1 MKQIYKYDSKM
12 NYVPSENKIIND
24 GEDIP
29 KGYTDIPPVNPGGAG
44 MYKPVFDKD
53 KSEWRETATQEYI
66 DSLQPPPPEPSE
78 LDKLKKQVS
87 DLTFKLLTGGVIK

>member
-1 MKQIYKYDSKM
+1 M
-12 NYVPSENKIIND
+12 
-24 GEDIP
+24 
-29 KGYTDIPPVNPGGAG
+29 
-44 MYKPVFDKD
+44 FDKG

-78 LDKLKKQVS
+78 LDKLKQQVS

>member
-1 MKQIYKYDSKM
+1 MKQIYKYDNKM
-12 NYVPSENKIIND
+12 NYVPSENTIIND

-29 KGYTDIPPVNPGGAG
+29 EGYTDIPPVNPNGAG
-44 MYKPVFDKD
+44 MYKPMFDKG

-78 LDKLKKQVS
+78 LDKLKQQVS